1 MVKYTSTANLI
12 NNLKKEVA
20 ARVTLYKQYTGF
32 DLAKKVLLLTK
43 EY

>member
-12 NNLKKEVA
+12 NNLKEVA
-20 ARVTLYKQYTGF
+20 ARVAIYKQYTGF

-43 EY
+43 ES